1 MRKCLSIL
9 VSLCLASIS
18 LAGTQSLPDT
28 LLQTRSHLIKEYN
41 LLSDSLI
48 KSGISEM
55 QSMTISFDKLIE
67 SDNNIIEIYIP
78 ELISELEDLN
88 EQMEELERI
97 NTEQANKLIEY
108 EDIRIPVSVIVGLLL
123 LLFILFLVLFTSKTL
138 KLKKIRFKIE
148 NYEASYEEN
157 KALIGN
163 LTQEN
168 SELKVKETEL
178 KKQIEKLTQENDTKI
193 KLLKSDLDN
202 TLNESKLLQKRMT
215 KLTED
220 FGKEQKTR
228 KLSEDESMQL
238 KEKNFS
244 LEQQLSDAK
253 KIIEKET
260 MTRKHI
266 EQELRQLLDQ
276 LKGL

>member
-1 MRKCLSIL
+1 MRKYLSIL
-9 VSLCLASIS
+9 VSLCLASIL
-18 LAGTQSLPDT
+18 LAGAQSLPDT

-48 KSGISEM
+48 KSGNSEI
-55 QSMTISFDKLIE
+55 QSMTTSFDKLIE
-67 SDNNIIEIYIP
+67 SDNTIIEKYIP
-78 ELISELEDLN
+78 ELIRELEDLN

-97 NTEQANKLIEY
+97 NTEQDNKLIEY
-108 EDIRIPVSVIVGLLL
+108 EDFRIPVLVVVGLLL
-123 LLFILFLVLFTSKTL
+123 LLFILLLVLFTSKTL

-157 KALIGN
+157 KALIEN
-163 LTQEN
+163 LTKEN
-168 SELKVKETEL
+168 SALKIKETEL
-178 KKQIEKLTQENDTKI
+178 KKQIEKLILENDTKI

-215 KLTED
+215 ELTED
-220 FGKEQKTR
+220 FGKEQETR

-253 KIIEKET
+253 NIIEKET